1 MIQKKES
8 TASSSQSFSFQLR
21 KIGKEPYWAMKE
33 TISSNPSSKFP
44 VVLSLGISQ
53 LSQKSQLPLGISR
66 WLKAKWLY
74 GQVEYKDTRN
84 LEYLPLEEKKNVFF
98 FFLYYLYLFFSIFIA
113 VYIVLLQCCISF
125 YCKQTESSIP
135 IHISLLFLEF
145 PFPTPQCI
153 E

>member
-8 TASSSQSFSFQLR
+8 IASSSQSFSFQLH
-21 KIGKEPYWAMKE
+21 KTGKEPYWAMKE
-33 TISSNPSSKFP
+33 TISSNSSSKFP

-84 LEYLPLEEKKNVFF
+84 LEYLPLEEI
-98 FFLYYLYLFFSIFIA
+98 FFSPVLFVFIFFNIHGSI
-113 VYIVLLQCCISF
+113 YSSFQCCISF

-145 PFPTPQCI
+145 PFLTPQCI